1 MYLYS
6 GFQIRL
12 CLQMHFMYVF
22 VKVSLSVYMQSQFSV
37 QFAKRN
43 YFNMSHHL
51 FQIYIT
57 AEKKNLDKLFFF
69 FFKLASAFPSSLP
82 RQDNVWKSVFS
93 RVFKWFRSEQRLHC
107 VRGVTHC
114 SGGVH
119 GPNISSNFT
128 PHSSRRPVYITIT
141 QVFVCLWWHI
151 LPV

>member
-57 AEKKNLDKLFFF
+57 AEKKNLDKHFFF
-69 FFKLASAFPSSLP
+69 FFLNQHQLFRLVYLAKITCGKVCSA
-82 RQDNVWKSVFS
+82 
-93 RVFKWFRSEQRLHC
+93 
-107 VRGVTHC
+107 
-114 SGGVH
+114 
-119 GPNISSNFT
+119 
-128 PHSSRRPVYITIT
+128 
-141 QVFVCLWWHI
+141 VCLSGSEVNRDFTVSEV
-151 LPV
+151 LLTAPVGFTGQTSPQTSHLIQADAQFI